1 MAYSPLWRRYP
12 KTEEI
17 EFGRGKAEGGMGK
30 AENWWMQ
37 KYHLNR
43 LPMVGTIAAEP
54 SPAPD

>member
-1 MAYSPLWRRYP
+1 MAYSPIWRRYP

-17 EFGRGKAEGGMGK
+17 EFGRGK

-43 LPMVGTIAAEP
+43 LPMVGTIAAEM
-54 SPAPD
+54 SAAPD